1 MNIFKYLMR
10 PMIATVLATVPT
22 VALAYGGADVQVMV
36 MSLFNVFWPLWI
48 TAGILVLVIAGF
60 ALMTTQD
67 EGRLAKA
74 KTTLIAVITGGI
86 LTTIIIVMGP
96 LNFVGIVYN
105 GTPGFS
111 MINTGGVIGLE
122 AIGISQWLTAISV
135 MMGVLFIVIGVLRA
149 VASLGDEGAYTA
161 ARTQLLHVIV
171 GVVLIAGAFLV
182 QLAFFGSADGPGQ
195 VVTGALNI
203 EPNPLLGLISEKLL
217 IILNIITLI
226 AVGILIYAGLRM
238 IVSFGREEDYNNA
251 KALALRV
258 VAGLLVLALSY
269 TLVFI
274 VATIFT

>member
-1 MNIFKYLMR
+1 MTTFKRFIR
-10 PMIATVLATVPT
+10 PVIVALLAATPN
-22 VALAYGGADVQVMV
+22 VALAYGGADVQVMII
-36 MSLFNVFWPLWI
+36 SLFNVFWPLWI

-111 MINTGGVIGLE
+111 MLNTGGVIGLE
-122 AIGISQWLTAISV
+122 AVGISQWLTAISV
-135 MMGVLFIVIGVLRA
+135 MMGVLFIIIGVLRA
-149 VASLGDEGAYTA
+149 VASLGDEAAYTA
-161 ARTQLLHVIV
+161 ARSQLLHVIV
-171 GVVLIAGAFLV
+171 GVVLIAGAYLV
-182 QLAFFGSADGPGQ
+182 QLAFFGSEDGPGQ

-258 VAGLLVLALSY
+258 VAGLFVLVLSY
-269 TLVFI
+269 SLVFI

>member
-1 MNIFKYLMR
+1 MTILNRLTR
-10 PMIATVLATVPT
+10 PAFVALLATFPH
-22 VALAYGGADVQVMV
+22 VAFAYGGADVQVMV
-36 MSLFNVFWPLWI
+36 ISLFNVFWPLWI

-74 KTTLIAVITGGI
+74 KTTLIAVLTGGM
-86 LTTIIIVMGP
+86 LTTIIVVMGP

-111 MINTGGVIGLE
+111 MINTGNVVGLE

-135 MMGVLFIVIGVLRA
+135 MMGVLFIIIGVLRA
-149 VASLGDEGAYTA
+149 VASLGDEAAYTA
-161 ARTQLLHVIV
+161 ARSQLLHVIV

-195 VVTGALNI
+195 VVEGPLNI
-203 EPNPLLGLISEKLL
+203 EPNPLLGLISQKLI
-217 IILNIITLI
+217 IILNLITLI

-258 VAGLLVLALSY
+258 VAGLFVLVLSY
-269 TLVFI
+269 SLVFI

>member
-1 MNIFKYLMR
+1 MTILKRLIR
-10 PMIATVLATVPT
+10 PAIATVLATVPT

-86 LTTIIIVMGP
+86 LTTIIVVIGP

-111 MINTGGVIGLE
+111 MLNTGGVIGLE

-203 EPNPLLGLISEKLL
+203 EPNPLLGIISEKLL

-258 VAGLLVLALSY
+258 IVGLLVLILSY
-269 TLVFI
+269 SLVFI
-274 VATIFT
+274 VSAIFT

>member
-1 MNIFKYLMR
+1 MTMIKHLLR
-10 PMIATVLATVPT
+10 PIIATVCATVPT
-22 VALAYGGADVQVMV
+22 IALAYGGADVQVMII
-36 MSLFNVFWPLWI
+36 SLFNVFWPLWI
-48 TAGILVLVIAGF
+48 TAGILVLVVAGF

-86 LTTIIIVMGP
+86 LTTIIIVIGP

-111 MINTGGVIGLE
+111 MINTGGVVGLE

-238 IVSFGREEDYNNA
+238 IISFGREEDYNNA

-258 VAGLLVLALSY
+258 LAGLLVLILSY

>member
-1 MNIFKYLMR
+1 MTILKNLLR
-10 PMIATVLATVPT
+10 PIIATVCATVPT
-22 VALAYGGADVQVMV
+22 IALAYGGADVQVMII
-36 MSLFNVFWPLWI
+36 SLFNVFWPLWI
-48 TAGILVLVIAGF
+48 TAGILVLVVAGF

-86 LTTIIIVMGP
+86 LTTIIIVIGP

-111 MINTGGVIGLE
+111 MINTGGVVGLE

-238 IVSFGREEDYNNA
+238 IISFGREEDYNNA

-258 VAGLLVLALSY
+258 LAGLLVLILSY

>member
-1 MNIFKYLMR
+1 MTILKCLMR
-10 PMIATVLATVPT
+10 PAIATVLATVPT

-86 LTTIIIVMGP
+86 LTTIIVVIGP

-111 MINTGGVIGLE
+111 MLNTGDVVGLE
-122 AIGISQWLTAISV
+122 AIGISQWLTTISV
-135 MMGVLFIVIGVLRA
+135 MMGVLFIIIAVLRA
-149 VASLGDEGAYTA
+149 VASLGDEAAYTA
-161 ARTQLLHVIV
+161 ARSQLLHVIV
-171 GVVLIAGAFLV
+171 GVVLIAGAYLV

-258 VAGLLVLALSY
+258 VAGLFVLILSY